1 MARELGNSV
10 PPAPGTGGDTN
21 GSRSPARS
29 TARAFAAAISALFIS
44 TLVID
49 RSSEA
54 LETDGAVSATAV
66 ESGILAIE
74 DDDAGRSLFD
84 LSDMAPGR
92 AEERCIEIRYTGT
105 ILPVELT
112 LVAETVGDLG
122 PFLEATIESGIGG
135 GFGSCEQFERA
146 ESVYSGSLAD
156 LVDRGPLA
164 LGPIL
169 TRDDRRSF
177 RITFE
182 LADTQDALGKVASL
196 DLVWEV
202 SP

>member
-1 MARELGNSV
+1 MARPLQDLAVSDSSG
-10 PPAPGTGGDTN
+10 
-21 GSRSPARS
+21 RSDRSSARS

-54 LETDGAVSATAV
+54 LESDGAVSATAV

-84 LSDMAPGR
+84 LSGMAPGR
-92 AEERCIEIRYTGT
+92 PEQRCIEIRYTGT
-105 ILPVELT
+105 ILPVELA
-112 LVAETVGDLG
+112 LHAETAGDLAPYLDMLIEEG
-122 PFLEATIESGIGG
+122 EGAGFESCDGFEPSSVVFDAT
-135 GFGSCEQFERA
+135 
-146 ESVYSGSLAD
+146 LAD
-156 LVDRGPLA
+156 LAADPLVLGPLLSTNA
-164 LGPIL
+164 S
-169 TRDDRRSF
+169 RSY

-182 LADTQDALGKVASL
+182 LADEQAALGRRTSL

-202 SP
+202 TP